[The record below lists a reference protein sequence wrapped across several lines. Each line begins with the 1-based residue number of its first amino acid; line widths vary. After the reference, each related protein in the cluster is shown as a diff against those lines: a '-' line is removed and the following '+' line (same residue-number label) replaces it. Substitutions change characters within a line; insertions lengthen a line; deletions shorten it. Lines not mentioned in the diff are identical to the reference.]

1 MDDRRGIS
9 VVMRSPHDL
18 VIRNGTIYD
27 GSGDG
32 PSSGDI
38 AISGD
43 RIADVASSLAGRART
58 ELDVRGLA
66 VAPGFIN
73 MLSWANV
80 SLIEDGRSM
89 SDLKQGVTLEVM
101 GEGSSMGPLNDRMKR
116 EMEEHQGDIKYDVA
130 WTTLREFLDY
140 LVRRGVSTNV
150 ASFIGSA
157 TPRVH
162 ELGYENRLPSA
173 AELDRMRRLVAQA
186 MQEGAVGISS
196 ALIYPPASFSDTNE
210 LIALAEVAAEY
221 GGMYIS
227 HIRNEEATVLAAL
240 EEFFEVVRSTGI
252 AGEIYHLK
260 VSGKANWP
268 KFDPMIARIEQARSS
283 ELPVTADMYPYIAS
297 STGLDTGIP
306 DWAHAGGQEALEAR
320 LRDPAARGRIKEE
333 FALFTT
339 PENIIVVSVKQD
351 VLKPLIGRTLAEIAA
366 VRGQDYRDTVMD
378 LIAQDHSR
386 IGAVFF
392 TMSEDNVRKAVALP
406 WVSFGSDAGSMAAE
420 GVFLKSGTHPRAYGT
435 FARVL
440 GKYVREERVIS
451 LEEAIR
457 RMTSFPAQNL
467 KLQRRGRLAEGYYA
481 DVVVLDPSTI
491 RDTATFQQP
500 HQYAVGVHHVFVN
513 GVHVL
518 KDGEHTGA
526 MPGRVVLGPGAT
538 AKAPS
543 TRITR

>member
-1 MDDRRGIS
+1 
-9 VVMRSPHDL
+9 VARSSYDII
-18 VIRNGTIYD
+18 IRNGTLYD
-27 GSGDG
+27 GSGD
-32 PSSGDI
+32 PASAGDV
-38 AISGD
+38 AISGN
-43 RIADVASSLAGRART
+43 RIADVSTSIAGHGRT

-80 SLIEDGRSM
+80 SLIADGRSM
-89 SDLKQGVTLEVM
+89 SDIKQGVTLEVM

-116 EMEEHQGDIKYDVA
+116 EMVEHQGDIKYDVA
-130 WTTLREFLDY
+130 WTTLGEYLDH

-157 TPRVH
+157 TPRIH
-162 ELGYENRLPSA
+162 ELGYENRPPSA
-173 AELDRMRRLVAQA
+173 PELDRMRRLVGRA

-227 HIRNEEATVLAAL
+227 HIRNEEATVYAAL
-240 EEFFEVVRSTGI
+240 DEFFEIVRSTGI
-252 AGEIYHLK
+252 TGEIYHLK
-260 VSGKANWP
+260 VSGEANWE
-268 KFDPMIARIEQARSS
+268 KFDSVIARIEAARAA

-320 LRDPAARGRIKEE
+320 LRHAATRARIKQE

-339 PENIIVVSVKQD
+339 PDKIIIVSVKQRA
-351 VLKPLIGRTLAEIAA
+351 LKPLIGQTLADVAA
-366 VRGQDYRDTVMD
+366 DRGQDYRDTVMD
-378 LIAQDHSR
+378 LIAEDHSR

-392 TMSEDNVRKAVALP
+392 TMSEDNVRKAVARP
-406 WVSFGSDAGSMAAE
+406 WVSFGSDAGSLAAE

-440 GKYVREERVIS
+440 GKYVREETVIP

-467 KLQRRGRLAEGYYA
+467 KLQGRGRLAEDYYA
-481 DVVVLDPSTI
+481 DVVVFDPATI
-491 RDTATFQQP
+491 TDTATFQQP
-500 HQYAVGVHHVFVN
+500 HQYAHGVQHVYVN

-526 MPGRVVLGPGAT
+526 LPGRVVKGPGAE
-538 AKAPS
+538 ARS
-543 TRITR
+543 SG

>member
-1 MDDRRGIS
+1 MQRAGNAVGMARL
-9 VVMRSPHDL
+9 HD
-18 VIRNGTIYD
+18 VIIRNARIVDGT
-27 GSGDG
+27 GS
-32 PSSGDI
+32 PPAAGDI
-38 AISGD
+38 AIDGD
-43 RIADVASSLAGRART
+43 RIARVGPILEGSGRV
-58 ELDVRGLA
+58 ELDADGLV

-80 SLIEDGRSM
+80 SLIADGRSM
-89 SDLKQGVTLEVM
+89 GDIKQGVTLEVM

-116 EMEEHQGDIKYDVA
+116 EMVEHQGDIKYDVA
-130 WTTLREFLDY
+130 WTTLREYLDH

-162 ELGYENRLPSA
+162 ELGYEDRLPSA

-186 MQEGAVGISS
+186 MQEGALGISS

-240 EEFFEVVRSTGI
+240 EEFFEVVRSAGI
-252 AGEIYHLK
+252 TGEIYHLK
-260 VSGKANWP
+260 VSGKANWA
-268 KFDPMIARIEQARSS
+268 KFAPMIARIEQARSS

-306 DWAHAGGQEALEAR
+306 DWAHVGGQEALEAR

-366 VRGQDYRDTVMD
+366 DRGQDYRDTVMD

-440 GKYVREERVIS
+440 GKYVREEKVIS

-467 KLQRRGRLAEGYYA
+467 KLQRRGRLAEGYFA
-481 DVVVLDPSTI
+481 DVVVFDPSTI
-491 RDTATFQQP
+491 HDTATFQQP
-500 HQYAVGVHHVFVN
+500 HQYAVGVRHVFVN
-513 GVHVL
+513 GVEVL
-518 KDGEHTGA
+518 RQGEHTGA

-538 AKAPS
+538 AKAPAK
-543 TRITR
+543 RITR